1 MTPKQEQRLV
11 EVVAWI
17 CVAILIGVVVY
28 LIW

>member
-1 MTPKQEQRLV
+1 MTPKQERIIV